1 MAVHVCGKGV
11 AGLVGHYFHIVLGA
25 VKVGKDKGNL
35 IIGDAGAVATAAF
48 AFGGKNIQQ
57 FICLLDTSVDE
68 YNTDQITGQ
77 AIPYYRYRLD
87 RTIGSLPA
95 MNSTINTQRDSN
107 GEGKYGTEQVQHHT
121 YPRHYLSL
129 IHIYRLSAGSC

>member
-57 FICLLDTSVDE
+57 FLSSIMRK
-68 YNTDQITGQ
+68 N
-77 AIPYYRYRLD
+77 
-87 RTIGSLPA
+87 SLV
-95 MNSTINTQRDSN
+95 S
-107 GEGKYGTEQVQHHT
+107 GE
-121 YPRHYLSL
+121 S
-129 IHIYRLSAGSC
+129 SS